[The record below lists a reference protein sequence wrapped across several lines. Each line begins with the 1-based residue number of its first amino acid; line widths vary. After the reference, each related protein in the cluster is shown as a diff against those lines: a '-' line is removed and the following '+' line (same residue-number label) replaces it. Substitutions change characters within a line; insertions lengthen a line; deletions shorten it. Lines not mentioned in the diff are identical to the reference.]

1 MTFNTAIAA
10 VMELLND
17 AGKFEVASEGDRAV
31 MQEVLET
38 AVLVLA
44 PITPHIGHELWE
56 ALGHEE
62 PVVNAEWPVADETA
76 MKEDRIELV
85 IQVNG
90 KAALAAECGRQ
101 CGQGIIGGH
110 GAGGRECPAL
120 HRGYDHSQGDCCAR
134 QAGECGC
141 KIEGS

>member
-90 KAALAAECGRQ
+90 KLRSRLSVDANADKESLEAMALADENVQRFT
-101 CGQGIIGGH
+101 
-110 GAGGRECPAL
+110 
-120 HRGYDHSQGDCCAR
+120 
-134 QAGECGC
+134 
-141 KIEGS
+141 EGTTIHKVIVVPGKLVNVVAK